1 MVRKK
6 RISKG
11 SWTNQNKDILNG
23 KAQIYRVLQSGD
35 VWQFR
40 MWVTEEEKYVRKS
53 LRTKDEETA
62 IQRAEDLVFKTLS
75 DVASG
80 RKIFGTSL
88 QILVKSFLDYR
99 YKDVEVG
106 DITKGRWKTI
116 ESQTKHIL
124 NYKSPELKISELD
137 RNSFFEYA
145 VWRKQQYPST
155 QDVTIRNEQ
164 STINQMVAFGYREG
178 MIHFDKFDFRIIKI
192 SKDDIG
198 VRDVFSLDEYDKL
211 VRYLRTYV
219 SKKECPDEHQ
229 RLERLM
235 IRDAILIN
243 SNTLLRVGELWQL
256 KWNDIQQYEEI
267 FDDNEKKI
275 ILVYLNV
282 RGETSKVRT
291 SRRVVS
297 RGGEY
302 FQRLNSRVNPKASDF
317 VFSEVGGDKRLSIQK
332 WYLHWKKLMFGI
344 GITDYQERKLTWYSL
359 RHFGITCR
367 VRSKVPYLDIAK
379 IAGTSGLH
387 IQNTY
392 SHYDDDMLKF
402 TALKNFEVDKSGIIL
417 RND

>member
-1 MVRKK
+1 M
-6 RISKG
+6 
-11 SWTNQNKDILNG
+11 
-23 KAQIYRVLQSGD
+23 
-35 VWQFR
+35 
-40 MWVTEEEKYVRKS
+40 
-53 LRTKDEETA
+53 
-62 IQRAEDLVFKTLS
+62 
-75 DVASG
+75 
-80 RKIFGTSL
+80 
-88 QILVKSFLDYR
+88 
-99 YKDVEVG
+99 
-106 DITKGRWKTI
+106 
-116 ESQTKHIL
+116 KHIL

-137 RNSFFEYA
+137 RKSFFEYA

-302 FQRLNSRVNPKASDF
+302 FQRLNLRVNPKASDF
-317 VFSEVGGDKRLSIQK
+317 VFSEVIFKKYIPVSRLLTSI
-332 WYLHWKKLMFGI
+332 KLL
-344 GITDYQERKLTWYSL
+344 EKLKSDILPPKLLKISIWSSFLSGTVKL
-359 RHFGITCR
+359 R
-367 VRSKVPYLDIAK
+367 
-379 IAGTSGLH
+379 
-387 IQNTY
+387 
-392 SHYDDDMLKF
+392 
-402 TALKNFEVDKSGIIL
+402 
-417 RND
+417 